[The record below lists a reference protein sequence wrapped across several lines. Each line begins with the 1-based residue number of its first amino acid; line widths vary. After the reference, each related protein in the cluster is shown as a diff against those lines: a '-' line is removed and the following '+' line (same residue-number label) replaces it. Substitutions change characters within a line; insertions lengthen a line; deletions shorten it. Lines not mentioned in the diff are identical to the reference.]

1 MLLVA
6 LLSRGRHG
14 LRRGGASP
22 ELLELVEGCF
32 LQGVFYAEPH
42 MMPGTERSKMLSAVE
57 CQRRCANVEG
67 CRHFTYWPD
76 GGCLLTDATSK
87 PHAAPYEF
95 SETIVGPPSCHPA
108 LQVAK
113 LPADT
118 AAQQSVPAA
127 VVPGLNGTRCEN
139 YPACRAVG
147 LEGHCCP
154 NREQI
159 SLGCCE
165 GFPLTKP
172 ISV

>member
-1 MLLVA
+1 
-6 LLSRGRHG
+6 
-14 LRRGGASP
+14 
-22 ELLELVEGCF
+22 LELVEGCF

-42 MMPGTERSKMLSAVE
+42 MMMPGTERSKMLSAVE

-108 LQVAK
+108 LQAQCR
-113 LPADT
+113 
-118 AAQQSVPAA
+118 AQQSVPAA

-154 NREQI
+154 NRE
-159 SLGCCE
+159 SLD
-165 GFPLTKP
+165 
-172 ISV
+172 